1 MQVRAPRVKAVLRDP
16 LLAAALCG
24 AARFRP
30 TLEQGAGVGAG
41 TVAGD
46 EGLVLTLAAD
56 ADGAELQAV
65 GEVLQVLAGKGQGQG

>member
-1 MQVRAPRVKAVLRDP
+1 MQAVLCDP

-30 TLEQGAGVGAG
+30 ALEPGAGAGGAG
-41 TVAGD
+41 GAGD

-56 ADGAELQAV
+56 VDGAELQAV
-65 GEVLQVLAGKGQGQG
+65 REVLQVLDARGQGQG

>member
-1 MQVRAPRVKAVLRDP
+1 MQAVLRDP

-30 TLEQGAGVGAG
+30 TLEPGAGAG
-41 TVAGD
+41 PGAGD

-65 GEVLQVLAGKGQGQG
+65 REVLQVLAGGQE